1 MSKIVLSVVTP
12 CFNEVNSI
20 QQCVKSLRNV
30 MQEVLPEIEYEHILT
45 DNASNDGTVEVL
57 RKIALEDSR
66 VKVIIR
72 SKNVGAPR
80 NIYAALEFAKGE
92 AIIPML
98 PADLQDPAD
107 VIPDFFREWQK
118 GFNVVYGVR
127 KNRQEGFL
135 LRTSR
140 TLYYKVIH
148 KFSDATIVANAGE
161 FMLIDK
167 RILHGILDV
176 KDENPFIRG
185 LVAQSGAKFSTIPY
199 TWTKRNTGKSKATPF
214 VLVDQA
220 INGLVSTSRI
230 PARLALL
237 FGFGLSITSIF
248 LAIYSALGALLEVSS
263 PLPGVP
269 TVIVA
274 LFLFSGIQLFF
285 LGLIGEY
292 VLSIHGQI
300 KPEPK
305 SFLLEMHNFDK
316 ES

>member
-1 MSKIVLSVVTP
+1 MSKIILSVVTP

-20 QQCVKSLRNV
+20 RQCVDSLRNV
-30 MQEVLPEIEYEHILT
+30 MQHQLPEIEYEHILT
-45 DNASNDGTVEVL
+45 DNASDDGTAEVL

-66 VKVIIR
+66 VKVLIR

-98 PADLQDPAD
+98 PADLQDPAEL
-107 VIPDFFREWQK
+107 IPDLFRAWKK
-118 GFNVVYGVR
+118 GFKVVYGVR
-127 KNRQEGFL
+127 KNRQESFL
-135 LRTSR
+135 LRSCR
-140 TLYYKVIH
+140 TLYYKTIH
-148 KFSDATIVANAGE
+148 KFSDANIVANAGE

-167 RILHGILDV
+167 RILHGILEV

-185 LVAQSGAKFSTIPY
+185 LVAQSGARFTTIPY
-199 TWTKRNTGKSKATPF
+199 TWTKRNNGQSKATPF
-214 VLVDQA
+214 VLIDQA

-237 FGFGLSITSIF
+237 FGFGLSIVSI
-248 LAIYSALGALLEVSS
+248 LLGVYSTLGALFEASS

-305 SFLLEMHNFDK
+305 SFLVEMHNFNKD
-316 ES
+316 S

>member
-1 MSKIVLSVVTP
+1 MSKIILSVITP

-20 QQCVKSLRNV
+20 QKCVDSLRNV
-30 MQEVLPEIEYEHILT
+30 MSQQLPEIEYEHILT
-45 DNASNDGTVEVL
+45 DNASNDGTAEIL
-57 RKIALEDSR
+57 RKIAMEDSKVR
-66 VKVIIR
+66 VIIR
-72 SKNVGAPR
+72 SKNIGAPR

-107 VIPDFFREWQK
+107 LIPDLYREWEK
-118 GFNVVYGVR
+118 GFSIVYGVR
-127 KNRQEGFL
+127 KNRQESFL
-135 LRTSR
+135 LRTGR
-140 TLYYKVIH
+140 TLFYKIIH
-148 KFSDATIVANAGE
+148 KFSEATIVTNAGE

-167 RILHGILDV
+167 RILQSILDV

-199 TWTKRNTGKSKATPF
+199 TWTKRNTGKSKATPL
-214 VLVDQA
+214 VLIDQA

-237 FGFGLSITSIF
+237 FGFGLSIFSI
-248 LAIYSALGALLEVSS
+248 LLGIYSTLGALLDASS
-263 PLPGVP
+263 PLPGIP

-274 LFLFSGIQLFF
+274 VFLFSGIQLFF

-305 SFLLEMHNFDK
+305 SFLVEIHNFDK